1 MPFLAL
7 LLLSVSSS
15 DNQSVFFFFFTGFIQ
30 FGLYAGD
37 CTYADS
43 GDERKLYLPLEYEMS
58 LLFSGNS
65 VGEEERV
72 NQSKHYQYGY
82 RFGCSFK

>member
-1 MPFLAL
+1 MPFLVL
-7 LLLSVSSS
+7 LLLSVSSF
-15 DNQSVFFFFFTGFIQ
+15 DNQSIFSFFTCFIQ

-37 CTYADS
+37 YTYADS
-43 GDERKLYLPLEYEMS
+43 RDEKKLYLSLEHGMS

-72 NQSKHYQYGY
+72 NQSKHY
-82 RFGCSFK
+82 